1 MFSAAMD
8 AERSSRRAPVRSH
21 VYNIRETMFL
31 YYNSLIF
38 ALCREKEV
46 QRQGLAVFCPPM
58 LKLSLFVLLLAA
70 PGAFAAP
77 GGDISVAEKIA
88 VAGTE
93 KEISKREKLYR
104 ELGDAR
110 DGAATAVLSRAALS
124 DAEPGARIDAIL
136 ALRKIGGPEALK
148 GLLEAL
154 SKEKHKGVRI
164 QAVNSLGFFNAPEAL
179 ARLRDTA
186 RNDPDKDL
194 RTSAAMALARLNDAQ
209 ALSDNF
215 AVETDTSV
223 KLGIIDALGRVE
235 GGEKELK
242 KLKAGSKDAK
252 MNERLDFYT
261 GEKKKKPKKK

>member
-1 MFSAAMD
+1 M
-8 AERSSRRAPVRSH
+8 
-21 VYNIRETMFL
+21 
-31 YYNSLIF
+31 
-38 ALCREKEV
+38 LCREKEV
-46 QRQGLAVFCPPM
+46 QRQGLAVFCSHM
-58 LKLSLFVLLLAA
+58 TNLCLIVLILM
-70 PGAFAAP
+70 PVGVFAAA
-77 GGDISVAEKIA
+77 GADKNLNEKIA
-88 VAGTE
+88 AAGTE
-93 KEISKREKLYR
+93 KELSKREGLYR

-110 DGAATAVLSRAALS
+110 DKAAAAVLSRAALS

-194 RTSAAMALARLNDAQ
+194 RTSAAMALARLNDTQ
-209 ALSDNF
+209 TLSDNF
-215 AVETDTSV
+215 AVETDTNA

-235 GGEKELK
+235 GGENELK
-242 KLKAGSKDAK
+242 KLKAKSKDAGLNK
-252 MNERLDFYT
+252 RLDFYT
-261 GEKKKKPKKK
+261 GEEKKKPGKKPKKK